1 MKINPN
7 KLKSKSLCI
16 TQANHIIHKDKK
28 KEKSKKKCRKR
39 ININEF

>member
-16 TQANHIIHKDKK
+16 TQSNHIIHKDKK
-28 KEKSKKKCRKR
+28 KENPKR
-39 ININEF
+39 NVEKG